1 MTTPSVYSILFD
13 FYHDIPAAWYDLCP
27 KDILG
32 MDLEVLGIFQRTLSD
47 QCRCS
52 GLMLKDQQQQLVGCA
67 ALCVFPVELI
77 ETNAPMVIRLR
88 DAVRRLWPTFLRINV
103 VFCGLPVPSGSS
115 HLVVK
120 EDADVVAIIEE
131 VERNMRIL
139 AKKHRGMLLVFKE
152 LNELDAPLATTLSA
166 QRYVYGG
173 IPPMHLF
180 ERAFADFGDYM
191 RALKSRYR
199 MQIARSQKKLEEA
212 GFEVLQGR
220 GNSFFNEHFDAHAY
234 SLYVEVQQRAARK
247 LELMTPA
254 FFSEM
259 AARLDNEVLLT
270 VSRKEGRVCAFT
282 FSITRGRTHYN
293 MYSGLDY
300 ALSREGDLYFNL
312 FYNDMDRA
320 FRDGV
325 TSMHLGQTSD
335 GFKSRLGTRAQAL
348 WFFAKSPS
356 AFINRILHQVAPLM
370 FPKVSA
376 VERNDVFNKSP
387 PSKKMASADRSGG
400 KKFRANTRTCNGLRR
415 SA

>member
-1 MTTPSVYSILFD
+1 MNPTPSVDSILFE
-13 FYHDIPAAWYDLCP
+13 FYHDIPAAWHDLCP

-47 QCRCS
+47 QCRCW

-77 ETNAPMVIRLR
+77 ETNAPIVIRLR
-88 DAVRRLWPTFLRINV
+88 DVVRRLWPTFLRMNV
-103 VFCGLPVPSGSS
+103 VFCGLPVPSGTS

-120 EDADVVAIIEE
+120 EDADMVAIIEE
-131 VERNMRIL
+131 VEQNMRIL
-139 AKKHRGMLLVFKE
+139 AKQHRGRLLVFKE
-152 LNELDAPLATTLSA
+152 MNDLEAPIAATLSA
-166 QRYVYGG
+166 QRYVSGG

-180 ERAFADFGDYM
+180 ERAFADFADYM
-191 RALKSRYR
+191 KALKSRYR
-199 MQIARSQKKLEEA
+199 TQITRSQKKLEEA

-220 GNSFFNEHFDAHAY
+220 GNAFFTEHFNAHVY

-247 LELMTPA
+247 LELMTAA

-259 AARLDNEVLLT
+259 AAHLDHEVLLT
-270 VSRKEGRVCAFT
+270 MIRKEGRVCAFT
-282 FSITRGRTHYN
+282 FSITRACTHYN

-300 ALSREGDLYFNL
+300 ALCSEGDLYFNL

-320 FRDGV
+320 FRDGA

-335 GFKSRLGTRAQAL
+335 GFKSRLGTRAEAL

-356 AFINRILHQVAPLM
+356 AFINRILHQFAPLI

-376 VERNDVFNKSP
+376 VEANDVLNKSP
-387 PSKKMASADRSGG
+387 RSKQAVSENKQAVCKG
-400 KKFRANTRTCNGLRR
+400 FRR